1 MASLPE
7 SVTDIIY
14 LLLPLE
20 GLIPKTEFRGFF
32 DLFIFSGIILL
43 FLTLDVAV
51 LVVWMER
58 KLIARMMVRRG
69 PTHIGPFGLLQNIA
83 DAIKL
88 ITKELLIPA
97 KTDKFGFLIAIFLMI
112 TTAAISVMVIPWS
125 GNVVVTSPAAGMLF
139 IFAVFSIYPIAVL
152 VAGWASNNK
161 YALLGGFRSAA
172 QLISYEIPMVLS
184 VLGVIIIVNWNPTNS
199 ETFIASFSFAK
210 IVEFQANNGWLFFPL
225 ILGFLIYF
233 VAMLAETERVPFD
246 LPEAESEL
254 VMGWRTEYAASP
266 YMLIMA
272 IEYFHAFVNASI
284 AVLLFFGGWNWTILP
299 GIAIP
304 PEIYGIFDPAVWFL
318 LKVHVIIIV
327 MIWIRAALPRVRID
341 QFLTIGWTRLI
352 PLAFL
357 NLILTIILAPVFFD
371 VLNWI

>member
-1 MASLPE
+1 MTSLPE
-7 SVTDIIY
+7 SITDIIY

-20 GLIPKTEFRGFF
+20 GFIPKSEFRGFF

-43 FLTLDVAV
+43 FLTVDVAV
-51 LVVWMER
+51 LIVWMER

-69 PTHIGPFGLLQNIA
+69 PTHIGPFGLMQNIA

-97 KTDKFGFLIAIFLMI
+97 KSDKFGFLFAIFLMI
-112 TTAAISVMVIPWS
+112 ATAAISVMVLPWS
-125 GNVVVTSPAAGMLF
+125 GNVVVTSPSAGMLF

-161 YALLGGFRSAA
+161 YSLLGGFRSAA

-184 VLGVIIIVNWNPTNS
+184 VLGVIIIVNWSVNPS
-199 ETFIASFSFAK
+199 SASFSFQR
-210 IVEFQANNGWLFFPL
+210 IVEFQSDNGWLFFPL
-225 ILGFLIYF
+225 ILGFIIYF
-233 VAMLAETERVPFD
+233 VSMLAETERVPFD

-284 AVLLFFGGWNWTILP
+284 AVLLFFGGWTWTILP
-299 GIAIP
+299 GI
-304 PEIYGIFDPAVWFL
+304 ELGFLSFLDPAVWFL
-318 LKVHVIIIV
+318 IKVHAIVFV

-341 QFLTIGWTRLI
+341 QFLSIGWTRLI

-357 NLILTIILAPVFFD
+357 NLILTIVLAPIFFD
-371 VLNWI
+371 VLGWI